1 MEPKVTICG
10 SSWGNNSL
18 KTMDNLQKSG
28 KWQDILQRM
37 ADIRETGDY
46 STANVEFIR
55 EQLNSNDDRIRGA
68 AALAAEGC
76 IFESQI
82 LDILIDMAENDQ
94 TTPVRKA
101 VLLSLGQVIQEGMK
115 KQYETET
122 GPDTN
127 IEYFEEW
134 DELQNQTLQE
144 EYFQVKNILYSI
156 IQDDLEDLMI
166 REACLSSLSDLGFL
180 PDVQEWVNDFS
191 DFSEQSSKIIALK
204 AMGKYP
210 QYWISKLAVY
220 LDDKEPKP
228 ILMEAISSS
237 FSSNSNK
244 LASKIE
250 NLLDSNDPDILA
262 YSILT
267 LANIHSTKNLGEI
280 IQNFANHES
289 DKVRNAAKEAI
300 IIYSQKSFDDYMI
313 NEIGFDE

>member
-1 MEPKVTICG
+1 
-10 SSWGNNSL
+10 
-18 KTMDNLQKSG
+18 MDNQQQPG
-28 KWQDILQRM
+28 NWQDILQRM

-46 STANVEFIR
+46 STANIEFIH
-55 EQLNSNDDRIRGA
+55 EQLSSNDDRIRGG

-82 LDILIDMAENDQ
+82 LDILIDMAENDR
-94 TTPVRKA
+94 TSPVRKA
-101 VLLSLGQVIQEGMK
+101 VLLSLGQVIQEGVK
-115 KQYETET
+115 RQYEKET

-127 IEYFEEW
+127 IEFYEEW
-134 DELQNQTLQE
+134 DELQNQALQE

-156 IQDDLEDLMI
+156 IQDDLEELMI

-180 PDVQEWVNDFS
+180 TEVQDWVNDFS
-191 DFSEQSSKIIALK
+191 DYSEESSKIVALK
-204 AMGKYP
+204 AMGKFP
-210 QYWISKLAVY
+210 QYWISKLAEY
-220 LDDKEPKP
+220 LNEKQSKP

-250 NLLDSNDPDILA
+250 KLLHSDDPDILA

-267 LANIHSTKNLGEI
+267 LTNIHATENLGEI
-280 IQNFANHES
+280 IQTFTYHENE
-289 DKVRNAAKEAI
+289 KVRNAAKEAI
-300 IIYSQKSFDDYMI
+300 VIYSQKSFDDYMI